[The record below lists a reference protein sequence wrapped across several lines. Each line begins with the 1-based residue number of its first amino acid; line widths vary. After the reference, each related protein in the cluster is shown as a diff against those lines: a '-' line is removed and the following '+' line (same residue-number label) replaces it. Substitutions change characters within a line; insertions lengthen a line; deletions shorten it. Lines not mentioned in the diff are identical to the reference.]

1 VVVVMFH
8 SSQLG
13 FVQCVKC

>member
-1 VVVVMFH
+1 MFH